1 MSLAA
6 ISLLLVDAGLNPS
19 GVAGILANIDVET
32 GGTFDYKQVE
42 VGGDGYG
49 LFQLD
54 PSGPLPTAYAEYRA
68 GRLDSAMLQVNFM
81 LDTIYGDR
89 QDVIGRGNARILREV
104 IEEGTAVEVA
114 VEFSNRWERPSIPHL
129 ERRKEAALKYCNKVN
144 K

>member
-1 MSLAA
+1 MINLAT
-6 ISLLLVDAGLNPS
+6 ITLLLTEAGLSPS

-68 GRLDSAMLQVNFM
+68 GREDSARLQVRFM
-81 LDTIYGDR
+81 LDTIYGDN
-89 QDVIGRGNARILREV
+89 QDVIGRGHAKELRKV
-104 IEEGTAVEVA
+104 IEEGSAEEVA
-114 VEFSNRWERPSIPHL
+114 VEFSNRWERPSKPHL
-129 ERRKEAALKYCNKVN
+129 ERRKEAARKYLGTQ
-144 K
+144 